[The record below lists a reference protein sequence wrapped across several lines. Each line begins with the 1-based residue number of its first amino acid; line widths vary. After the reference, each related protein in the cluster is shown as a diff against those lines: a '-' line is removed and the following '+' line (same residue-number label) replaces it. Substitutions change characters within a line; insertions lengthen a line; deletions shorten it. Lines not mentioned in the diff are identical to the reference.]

1 MSSKLAFLIDP
12 LPSINPKKDSTLAI
26 MEAAAARG
34 HEVYTLQQSGLIKR
48 GDGPSIGKSIGK
60 SKADISSI
68 DGGPS
73 DDSSNGKGNPKGK
86 GDCTSVVKSNGKCID
101 KGGDKTDGK
110 SLLDIAAVKLRLTGR
125 QPDWYEVQEEA
136 RVPCNFFD
144 AIFMRKDPP
153 FDMEYIYSS
162 YLLEMIEQQ
171 GVPVLNRP
179 GSIRDCNEKL
189 FALQF
194 PSLVPPHLVSRDPD
208 ELRAFHADQGD
219 VIYKPLD
226 GMGGASIFR
235 AGPKEHNLSVIIET
249 LTANGSTTVMAQKYI
264 PEITQGDTRILLI
277 NGDPVPYGLARVP
290 AAGET
295 RGNLAAG
302 GAGVGR
308 ELTERD
314 LAICAELGP
323 RLKAKGLYFVGI
335 DVIGDYLTEV
345 NVTCPTCIR
354 ELDAAFGL
362 DIAGD
367 YMQFVEQQI
376 LKA

>member
-1 MSSKLAFLIDP
+1 MSHKLAFLIDP

-26 MEAAAARG
+26 MEAASARG
-34 HEVYTLQQSGLIKR
+34 HEIYTLQQSGLIKNTV
-48 GDGPSIGKSIGK
+48 
-60 SKADISSI
+60 SKPDAIDIH
-68 DGGPS
+68 
-73 DDSSNGKGNPKGK
+73 
-86 GDCTSVVKSNGKCID
+86 
-101 KGGDKTDGK
+101 
-110 SLLDIAAVKLRLTGR
+110 AARLRLTGKL
-125 QPDWYEVQEEA
+125 PDWHEVQEEV
-136 RVPCNFFD
+136 RVPCDYFD

-153 FDMEYIYSS
+153 FDMEYIYTT
-162 YLLEMIEQQ
+162 YLLEMIERQ

-189 FALQF
+189 FALMF
-194 PSLVPPHLVSRDPD
+194 PGLVPPHLVSRNSA
-208 ELRAFHADQGD
+208 ELKAFHAEHGD

-226 GMGGASIFR
+226 GMGGTSIFR
-235 AGPKEHNLSVIIET
+235 AAPGEHNLSVIIET
-249 LTANGSTTVMAQKYI
+249 LTANGKTTIMAQKYI
-264 PEITQGDTRILLI
+264 PEITKGDTRILLI
-277 NGDPVPYGLARVP
+277 NGEAVPYGLARVP

-314 LAICAELGP
+314 LVICAEVGP
-323 RLKAKGLYFVGI
+323 RLKERGLYLVGI

-354 ELDAAFGL
+354 ELNAAFGL

-367 YMQFVEQQI
+367 YVQFVERQ
-376 LKA
+376 LLNG